1 MTGIALGRCTIHIE
15 SGLLERAGSIITSAS
30 PAHRYA
36 IVTDETVRGLYAD
49 RLVATLPSG
58 RSRIYAFAPGEA
70 HKTRKTWAAITDAML
85 ADGMGRDTTVISLG
99 GGVVG
104 DLAGFIAATFMRGV
118 PLIHVPTTLLAM
130 VDASIGGKTGVDV
143 PAGKNLVGAFHQPL
157 AVITDPDVLSTLPVE
172 ELRGGLAEAIKHGV
186 IADAKYFETTIRALD
201 VLRVPSHDRAAMTAC
216 IVGSARI
223 KAAIVGQDAREAG
236 LRQTLN
242 FGHTLGHA
250 IEAATSMRT
259 SHGDAIAIGMVGE
272 ALIAER
278 MKAAERGTSDA
289 VRDAIARAG
298 LPTRLPRGLEIDAVL
313 DATRSD
319 KKARAGAVRYALPKR
334 IGVMSSD
341 SAGWAMPVSDDVV
354 VAVLREM
361 AEQE

>member
-1 MTGIALGRCTIHIE
+1 MTEIVLGRCTIHVE
-15 SGLLERAGSIITSAS
+15 SGLLDRAGSIITSAS
-30 PAHRYA
+30 PAHRYV

-49 RLVATLPSG
+49 RLAATLPSG
-58 RSRIYAFAPGEA
+58 RSRIHAFAPGEA

-143 PAGKNLVGAFHQPL
+143 PAGKNLVGAFHEPM

-186 IADAKYFETTIRALD
+186 IADAKYFETTVRALD

-216 IVGSARI
+216 IVGSVRI
-223 KAAIVGQDAREAG
+223 KAAIVGQDTREAG

-259 SHGDAIAIGMVGE
+259 SHGDAVAIGMVGE
-272 ALIAER
+272 ASIAER
-278 MKAAERGTSDA
+278 MKTAERGTADA
-289 VRDAIARAG
+289 VRAAITQAG
-298 LPTRLPRGLEIDAVL
+298 LPTRLPRGLAIDAVL

-319 KKARAGAVRYALPKR
+319 KKARGGSVRYALPKR
-334 IGVMSSD
+334 IGIMSSD
-341 SAGWAMPVSDDVV
+341 SAGWSVPVSDDVV

-361 AEQE
+361 AEQG